1 MSTQLRPEAAPAG
14 SQAAG
19 PLRSRLPW
27 QRIAL
32 GLAVLTGLLTA
43 VSPLLGVAVAAV
55 MVVLVVLAR
64 WRDAIPVL
72 TIAVIYSNAVVIFA
86 QQGTV
91 PTAASGVLL
100 AALGLTVLRRALDS
114 GTVAVRPPGFAPVLA
129 FAGVQCISALFSVA
143 PEVAQAD
150 VISSLSE
157 GTLLYVLVV
166 YAVVETRTIMS
177 VVNALLVVAAGLGAL
192 SLTQFLLGDYTNT
205 FFGFAGVSNAVV
217 PGSTAGTDLQQL
229 RVNGNIG
236 ETNRYGQVLA
246 VLLPLAVVR
255 FAATSSRAMKVFAVA
270 SAVLMLCGIVLTYSR
285 GTAVALVAIL
295 VTATLLRWMRARWL
309 AGAVAV
315 AAVIAL
321 TAPGYAERLDSLTTV
336 AGVTELQGS
345 STAADNAVRGR
356 ATEIVSAVLA
366 FADHPVLGVGPGA
379 FPTVS
384 PQYAA
389 TVGIRPRLEERES
402 HNLYAGTAAE
412 TGILGLTAFLLVLV
426 QVVAGCA
433 KAVRRWAAV
442 DRTRALLARGFL
454 AAVLVY
460 AYSGMFLHLS
470 YVRYFWLLIA
480 LAAATA
486 RLPGEQ
492 TRPIGRSWR
501 RAPADASV
509 HA

>member
-1 MSTQLRPEAAPAG
+1 
-14 SQAAG
+14 
-19 PLRSRLPW
+19 
-27 QRIAL
+27 
-32 GLAVLTGLLTA
+32 
-43 VSPLLGVAVAAV
+43 
-55 MVVLVVLAR
+55 
-64 WRDAIPVL
+64 
-72 TIAVIYSNAVVIFA
+72 
-86 QQGTV
+86 
-91 PTAASGVLL
+91 
-100 AALGLTVLRRALDS
+100 
-114 GTVAVRPPGFAPVLA
+114 
-129 FAGVQCISALFSVA
+129 
-143 PEVAQAD
+143 
-150 VISSLSE
+150 
-157 GTLLYVLVV
+157 
-166 YAVVETRTIMS
+166 MS
-177 VVNALLVVAAGLGAL
+177 VVDALLVVAAGLGAL

-356 ATEIVSAVLA
+356 ATEIVLPAPA
-366 FADHPVLGVGPGA
+366 FADHPVLGSVRCLPDRPA
-379 FPTVS
+379 E
-384 PQYAA
+384 YAA

-460 AYSGMFLHLS
+460 AYSGMSLHLS
-470 YVRYFWLLIA
+470 YVRYFWSDRPGRGDG
-480 LAAATA
+480 AAP
-486 RLPGEQ
+486 R
-492 TRPIGRSWR
+492 
-501 RAPADASV
+501 
-509 HA
+509 